1 MQYSSGLQRYFNE
14 HIHLPNTF
22 FDNPLRFVKH
32 ALMEKGDL
40 MAKAYNYVELG
51 YEDLGDVIHY
61 QPDDFQVMSGD
72 TEGRVCILM
81 RPPEPTQAL
90 QCKLMGCS
98 IQHDGSNPIWRTIE
112 LTEEGALLLC
122 GWTKEHAHMIL
133 DEVGATP
140 EDFVPRMIQELA
152 TAVEFDLAA
161 FRAQVEQKST
171 CKQ

>member
-22 FDNPLRFVKH
+22 FDDPLRFVKH

-40 MAKAYNYVELG
+40 MAKAYNFVELG
-51 YEDLGDVIHY
+51 AEDSEDVIHY
-61 QPDDFQVMSGD
+61 QSDDFQVMSGD

-81 RPPEPTQAL
+81 RPPEPTHAL
-90 QCKLMGCS
+90 QRKMMGCS
-98 IQHDGSNPIWRTIE
+98 IHHDGSNPIRRTLE
-112 LTEEGALLLC
+112 LTAERELILC

-133 DEVGATP
+133 GEVGATP
-140 EDFVPRMIQELA
+140 EDFIPLMIQELA

-171 CKQ
+171 CRQ